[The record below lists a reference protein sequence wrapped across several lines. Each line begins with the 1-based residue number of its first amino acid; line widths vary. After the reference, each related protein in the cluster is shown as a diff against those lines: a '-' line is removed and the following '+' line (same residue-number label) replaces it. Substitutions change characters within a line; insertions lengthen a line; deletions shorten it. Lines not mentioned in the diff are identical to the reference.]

1 MIKIKNLSFSYGKKD
16 ALKNISFRIPKG
28 TLCGLMGP
36 NGSGK
41 STLFKCCL
49 NFLKN
54 YKGAIEID
62 GKNAAGL
69 KPSAAAK
76 LVSYVPQEHKPSFPF
91 TVYEIVLMGRTPHMG
106 GIFGPS
112 KEDKKIAEKAM
123 DKVGIADLAPIPC
136 SMLSGGQRQLALIAR
151 AIAQEAP
158 LMLLDEPTSALD
170 FSNQI
175 KIWEIMKKI
184 ASEGVSII
192 ACSHDPNHIL
202 WFADTAVALHNGE
215 VVADGKAEEV
225 LNENLLTQIY
235 GCAYEL
241 KDLGAKKIIC
251 PKNI

>member
-1 MIKIKNLSFSYGKKD
+1 MIKIKNLSFSYGKKA
-16 ALKNISFRIPKG
+16 ALKNISFSIPKG

-54 YKGAIEID
+54 YKGTIEID

-91 TVYEIVLMGRTPHMG
+91 TVYEIVLMGRTPYMG

-112 KEDKKIAEKAM
+112 KEDIEIAEKAM
-123 DKVGIADLAPIPC
+123 EKVGIGDLASIPC

-151 AIAQEAP
+151 AIAQKAP

-184 ASEGVSII
+184 VSDGVSII

-202 WFADTAVALHNGE
+202 WFADTAVALYNGE
-215 VVADGKAEEV
+215 IAADGKADEV
-225 LNENLLTQIY
+225 INENLLKQIY
-235 GCAYEL
+235 GCFYEL
-241 KDLGAKKIIC
+241 KDLGTKKFIC

>member
-1 MIKIKNLSFSYGKKD
+1 MIKIDNLSFSYGKKE
-16 ALKNISFRIPKG
+16 ALKKISFEIHKG
-28 TLCGLMGP
+28 KLCGLIGP

-54 YKGAIEID
+54 YEGTIEIN
-62 GKNAAGL
+62 GKNASSL
-69 KPSAAAK
+69 KPSVASK
-76 LVSYVPQEHKPSFPF
+76 LISYVPQEHKPSFPF
-91 TVYEIVLMGRTPHMG
+91 TVTEIVLMGRTPHMG

-112 KEDKKIAEKAM
+112 KNDTIVAKKAM
-123 DKVGIADLAPIPC
+123 DKVGIIDLADIPC

-184 ASEGVSII
+184 ASDGVSII

-202 WFADTAVALHNGE
+202 WFADTAVALYNGE
-215 VVADGKAEEV
+215 IIANGKTDEI
-225 LNENLLTQIY
+225 LNESLLKQIY
-235 GCAYEL
+235 GCDYEL